1 MEDYRTQLE
10 NKMVLLSK
18 LKADAIKERKRVIH
32 ISERVAE
39 LDRMINIYR
48 KETAFTFNQLTKV

>member
-39 LDRMINIYR
+39 LDKMINIYR
-48 KETAFTFNQLTKV
+48 KETAFTFNELTKV

>member
-39 LDRMINIYR
+39 LDKMINIYE
-48 KETAFTFNQLTKV
+48 KDSAFTFNQLTKV

>member
-39 LDRMINIYR
+39 LDKMINIYR